1 MDSIVMTITLVGA
14 SLMTLAT
21 AVAVAKGK
29 FEQPIP
35 IRVEDESNR

>member
-14 SLMTLAT
+14 ALMTFAA
-21 AVAVAKGK
+21 AVAVAKGQ

-35 IRVEDESNR
+35 IRVEEESHH